1 MQGTVPSAQSLLIL
15 VGSAVVFG
23 YLAVRFFRRVAAAY
37 AAGRIQLDL
46 VPVAVRS
53 AERGWGLATADEP
66 PRRSSSRP
74 VRTRSVRSSACCF
87 RFWTALSRA
96 SGAGLSLKRSS
107 ARSPSITAASSRVMQ
122 MCLSASRARSAAT
135 R

>member
-1 MQGTVPSAQSLLIL
+1 MSKTTSKPVPDSHRALITMSIVRAVPGNTSRARQNSMQGTVPSAQSLLIL

-53 AERGWGLATADEP
+53 AERGRGLATADEP
-66 PRRSSSRP
+66 PRRSYSRP
-74 VRTRSVRSSACCF
+74 VRTRSVR
-87 RFWTALSRA
+87 
-96 SGAGLSLKRSS
+96 
-107 ARSPSITAASSRVMQ
+107 
-122 MCLSASRARSAAT
+122 
-135 R
+135 